1 MKKPFELNHYGSSS
15 IERCCRFAVSLTG
28 EKTEFL
34 GQAPRKLHENSIVTF
49 Q

>member
-1 MKKPFELNHYGSSS
+1 MVQVQLSSAAA
-15 IERCCRFAVSLTG
+15 FAVSLTG